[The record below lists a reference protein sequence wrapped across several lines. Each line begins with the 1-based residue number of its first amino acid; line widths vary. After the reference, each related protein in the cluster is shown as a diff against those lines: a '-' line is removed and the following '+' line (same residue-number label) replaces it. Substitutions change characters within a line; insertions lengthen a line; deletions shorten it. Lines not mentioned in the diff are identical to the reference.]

1 MCRNCSWWVRS
12 QDSSHLEASNLSMKQ
27 EARSSVQRKGSRDRT
42 EHRGKRN
49 IIKAKGVGGEVDKA
63 QVKGKGR
70 S

>member
-1 MCRNCSWWVRS
+1 
-12 QDSSHLEASNLSMKQ
+12 MKQ